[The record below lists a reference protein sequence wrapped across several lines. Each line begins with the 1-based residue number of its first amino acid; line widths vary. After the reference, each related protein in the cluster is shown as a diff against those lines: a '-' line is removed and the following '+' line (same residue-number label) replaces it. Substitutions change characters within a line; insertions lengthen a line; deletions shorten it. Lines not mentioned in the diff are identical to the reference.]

1 MLWLFFG
8 TRMRGFHN
16 SSQLGCS
23 NSQALYSKARIL
35 LEGYNGLNPNLI
47 YPCTNTSRVK
57 SATLWS
63 TWYLCIYVIYIY
75 MHMIMYGLCMHYVCI
90 ILYVSYTWWTKMPW
104 HSSCSEN
111 HDLSC
116 AVARAKSPH
125 WPLQKPSEGKIGA
138 TKSVVN
144 NCVYMY
150 TKCIKFQWWG
160 RDQVTACF
168 CPPVFRA
175 FHNAYKII

>member
-1 MLWLFFG
+1 MLTCCPSAWHVTSIAASIAKSHFDPEASPECLRRRRAHKTLAIPHGLITTLRSLHGRCMLFWLLFG

-63 TWYLCIYVIYIY
+63 TWYLCMLYIY
-75 MHMIMYGLCMHYVCI
+75 MHMIMSGLCMHNIVRI
-90 ILYVSYTWWTKMPW
+90 VHMM
-104 HSSCSEN
+104 N
-111 HDLSC
+111 
-116 AVARAKSPH
+116 
-125 WPLQKPSEGKIGA
+125 
-138 TKSVVN
+138 
-144 NCVYMY
+144 
-150 TKCIKFQWWG
+150 
-160 RDQVTACF
+160 
-168 CPPVFRA
+168 
-175 FHNAYKII
+175 